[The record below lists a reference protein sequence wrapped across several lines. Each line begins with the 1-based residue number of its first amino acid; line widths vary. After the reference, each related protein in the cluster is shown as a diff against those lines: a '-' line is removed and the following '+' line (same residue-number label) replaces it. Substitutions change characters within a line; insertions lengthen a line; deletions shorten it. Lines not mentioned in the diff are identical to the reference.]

1 MAKRTKTPY
10 HHTTFK
16 DRVLIEKLIQDNIP
30 TSGIA
35 LIIGKH
41 KNSISMEIAYSGA
54 DRKSYSALNAQLRI
68 T

>member
-1 MAKRTKTPY
+1 MAQRTKAPY

-16 DRVLIEKLIQDNIP
+16 DRVIIEQLIKDKVP

-35 LIIGKH
+35 IIIGKH
-41 KNSISMEIAYSGA
+41 KNSISAEIAYSGA